1 MSKLSHRAMLMTL
14 NIRLWKA
21 TATDRSVAIQ
31 AELSNSAES
40 GTMTVIKK
48 LAPKHVIAPIG
59 MIARIG
65 REEHYKLTLPGL
77 VTGQHLLPTAAFERY
92 MMTQREIKENFF
104 NAVENFLVV
113 YPEIVAKAPKRLGGA
128 NRASDFPSTTVI
140 RSYFDYNY
148 HPSPVP
154 EVTDWRLDDEVS
166 SVDQEQMRSEITAS
180 VEGMYAKATAE
191 VFSQCQEWLEKLK
204 TQAENYNVRAP
215 GAMLRDATIENMQE
229 FVDIVQ
235 SMNITGDPKLTAVIV
250 DMRKFSKVAGEEL
263 RKSEEKRTE
272 VADLAG
278 SILAKINKN
287 KGLAV

>member
-1 MSKLSHRAMLMTL
+1 MSKISHRAMLMTL
-14 NIRLWKA
+14 SIRLWKA

-48 LAPKHVIAPIG
+48 LAPKHVIHPIG
-59 MIARIG
+59 TIARIG

-77 VTGQHLLPTAAFERY
+77 VKGQCLLPTAVFERY
-92 MMTQREIKENFF
+92 MMTQREIKESFF
-104 NAVENFLVV
+104 AAVENFIRI
-113 YPEIVAKAPKRLGGA
+113 YPEIIAKAPKRLGGA
-128 NRASDFPSTTVI
+128 NRASDFPSVTVI
-140 RSYFDYNY
+140 RSYFDYSY

-154 EVTDWRLDDEVS
+154 EVSDWRLDDQIS

-191 VFSQCQEWLEKLK
+191 VFAQCQEWLENLK
-204 TQAENYNVRAP
+204 KQAENYNVRAP

-235 SMNITGDPKLTAVIV
+235 SMNITGDPKLAAVIA
-250 DMRKFSKVAGEEL
+250 DMRKFSKMAGEEL
-263 RKSEEKRTE
+263 RKSEDKRTE

-287 KGLAV
+287 RGLAA